1 MTRAKS
7 TRQIN
12 SALSKAEGR
21 SAFAEFHRLESKVS
35 REEALAEA
43 YDRMDGRDPDAE
55 ELERQ
60 FAQLQRSEQLQRELS
75 VLRQEVVTADPQE

>member
-1 MTRAKS
+1 M
-7 TRQIN
+7 
-12 SALSKAEGR
+12 
-21 SAFAEFHRLESKVS
+21 S

-75 VLRQEVVTADPQE
+75 ALRQEVIPADPQE